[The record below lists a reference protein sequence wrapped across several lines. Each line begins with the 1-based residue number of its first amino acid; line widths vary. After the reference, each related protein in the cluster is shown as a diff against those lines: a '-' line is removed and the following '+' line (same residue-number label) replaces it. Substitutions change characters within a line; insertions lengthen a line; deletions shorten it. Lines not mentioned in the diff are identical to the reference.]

1 MICTQCTHVILY
13 YIVRCDDRQDQVGWY
28 GNAVLSHSSPFLSF
42 LMLIR
47 TFRWWLGHN
56 FDIVI
61 WASVTFLF
69 SGSPC
74 GAPHHVG
81 GHLQDGPR
89 LGDVRLA
96 GGRLHLPALL
106 GPRDRLHAPAH
117 APPHRPLRWG
127 HSDLQILPPR
137 ARRSLWRECSACVQ
151 YEWCGRGRIRE
162 GCYAWQDHF
171 PHPQLTLK
179 TSSRLSQNSSSQLTV
194 GFSLILQQCMQFP
207 PWHKASKQ
215 NSGQEGWD
223 SPRWISPVVLQRS
236 SNDWSCQYGGCRLAV
251 ISIDCLTAEMQQELW
266 WQPKL

>member
-61 WASVTFLF
+61 WASVLFLF

-179 TSSRLSQNSSSQLTV
+179 PDSLKTVHLNWLLDFPSSYNNACNSPPDIRQANKTLDKKA
-194 GFSLILQQCMQFP
+194 GILPDEFLP
-207 PWHKASKQ
+207 
-215 NSGQEGWD
+215 
-223 SPRWISPVVLQRS
+223 
-236 SNDWSCQYGGCRLAV
+236 SCFRDPAV
-251 ISIDCLTAEMQQELW
+251 IDHVNTEGVG
-266 WQPKL
+266 